1 MAYENW
7 TLWIEFAGWVDV
19 TADVDSFGSPINA
32 TGGETAET
40 ADASGGMSLRLHNT
54 DHRYTPGNRLSPYYP
69 YVKSGRRIRL
79 TETIAGVVYELFTGR
94 LSWPELETWV
104 SASTTAPRDQTITLS
119 ATDLIVQ
126 ANTTS
131 AYVSTLAAH
140 IRGRGGTALAGYWPL
155 LVAAAPVQ
163 SLPAGSPLAEWDS
176 FSASPNDYN
185 PTDPAL
191 PSITYQGGTPVPGD
205 DVAPVDLQPSRDL
218 STFSPSVFYV
228 ASRSLRGSI
237 SITLGVGQVMTL
249 VGWCRADEE
258 TDLTPGSVLQVFDD
272 AGTFGAFISW
282 SADQLTGGADAA
294 DWTGTSPATTTTI
307 GFGRWVPVGLR
318 FGFSPAVHDVWIGA
332 DVYTGSMSVTT
343 PTPVTAEDL
352 RVGSLWRGS
361 LAHIQ
366 IYVGAEDDW
375 DHDDF
380 LAQRE
385 VGLYG
390 LDRQTTGQR
399 IRTIAGYLGIADAD
413 LIGVD
418 DGVTVMTR
426 ARLAGMTPGAAWAE
440 AAETEQ
446 GSLYA
451 NGSGRLVFDDRRTL
465 YNV

>member
-7 TLWIEFAGWVDV
+7 NLYIEFADWVDV

-40 ADASGGMSLRLHNT
+40 SDASGSMGLRLRNP
-54 DHRYTPGNRLSPYYP
+54 DHRYTPGNRLSIHYP

-79 TETIAGVVYELFTGR
+79 TETIAGVTYELFNGK

-104 SASTTAPRDQTITLS
+104 SASTSAPRDQTITLS
-119 ATDLIVQ
+119 ATDLIAQ
-126 ANTTS
+126 ALGTS

-140 IRGRGGTALAGYWPL
+140 IRGRGGTALVGYWPL
-155 LVAAAPVQ
+155 GDAVAPVQ
-163 SLPAGSPLAEWDS
+163 SVPAGKPLAEWAA
-176 FSASPNDYN
+176 FAASPNDYS

-191 PSITYQGGTPVPGD
+191 PSVGYGAGTPLPGD
-205 DVAPVDLQPSRDL
+205 DLSPIDLQPSRDTT
-218 STFSPSVFYV
+218 TFAPDVFYV
-228 ASRSLRGSI
+228 GSIGLRGQV

-249 VGWCRADEE
+249 VGWCRSDEQSN
-258 TDLTPGSVLQVFDD
+258 LTPGTVVEVYDN
-272 AGTFGAFISW
+272 AATFGAGISW
-282 SADQLTGGADAA
+282 VGSELTGFADAA
-294 DWTGTSPATTTTI
+294 DWTGSSPASTATI
-307 GFGRWVPVGLR
+307 GTGRWVPVALR
-318 FGFSPAVHDVWIGA
+318 FGFSPDVLEVWLGA
-332 DVYTGSMSVTT
+332 DVYTGSMAVTT

-352 RVGSLWRGS
+352 RIGGLWRGS
-361 LAHIQ
+361 LAHVQ

-390 LDRQTTGQR
+390 LDRQTTGER
-399 IRTIAGYLGIADAD
+399 IRTIASYLGIADAD
-413 LIGVD
+413 LTGVD
-418 DGVTVMTR
+418 DGVTVMSR
-426 ARLAGMTPGAAWAE
+426 ALLAGQTPGGAWTE

-446 GSLYA
+446 GSLYV
-451 NGSGRLVFDDRRTL
+451 GGDGRLVFDDRRTL